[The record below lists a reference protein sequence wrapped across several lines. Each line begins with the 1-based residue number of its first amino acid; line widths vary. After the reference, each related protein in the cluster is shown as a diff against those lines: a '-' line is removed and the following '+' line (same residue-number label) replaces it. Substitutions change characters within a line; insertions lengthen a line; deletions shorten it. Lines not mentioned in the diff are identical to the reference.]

1 MTTPTS
7 TTERSL
13 VSLISEYESG
23 LMDAADTIALF
34 QRLID
39 TGMAWRLQ
47 GSYGRTAALMLQQGH
62 CTLPAGR

>member
-13 VSLISEYESG
+13 VSLICDYESG

-62 CTLPAGR
+62 CTLPAAR